1 MPRLIG
7 ELSSDEAIE
16 LAAQVAEL
24 ARAGL
29 PLSGGLRALAE
40 EVGGGRLTRVLGSM
54 ADQLDEGATLGE
66 VILAHHDVLPLHIRG
81 LLTAAIKSGRL
92 PEAMHEFV
100 DIQRKRAE
108 LRRRVWLA
116 LAYPTLLAA
125 MLVGLFVFV
134 LGVVVPEF
142 VAMYRNVDANLPP
155 ATALLVWL
163 SGPGAK
169 AIISGISFLVAAYF
183 MLWIMPG
190 ASWPRRLLYHIP
202 LF

>member
-116 LAYPTLLAA
+116 SAVTTTAA
-125 MLVGLFVFV
+125 DTHS
-134 LGVVVPEF
+134 VP
-142 VAMYRNVDANLPP
+142 VHTGSA
-155 ATALLVWL
+155 
-163 SGPGAK
+163 
-169 AIISGISFLVAAYF
+169 
-183 MLWIMPG
+183 G
-190 ASWPRRLLYHIP
+190 ASGVRRVGVGSRRRAMVGARP
-202 LF
+202 GGRSR